1 MSNIIS
7 ASDYGVYSNR
17 KLSEIVSNNFR
28 TAEVFEKYGLDF
40 CCRGNR
46 SIREACEENNIDYKN
61 IVNELNEIRH
71 SSSME
76 RFNEWKLDF
85 LVDYIINNH
94 HEYIHKM
101 IPVISAHANKVSE
114 AHGLKHPEVTEISK
128 IFFVIYKDLKQ
139 HMLKEEQILFP
150 YIKML
155 FTLKESGSKSEAPY
169 FGTIKN
175 PIHHMEIEHESA
187 GEGFSSIRE
196 ISNNYQLPNDACQ
209 TLIVFYRELQEFE
222 NDLHKHIHL
231 ENNILFPKSIALEEE
246 ML

>member
-17 KLSEIVSNNFR
+17 KLSEIVNNNFR

-40 CCRGNR
+40 CCKGNR
-46 SIREACEENNIDYKN
+46 SVKEACKEENIEIKK
-61 IVNELNEIRH
+61 ILTELKEIRN
-71 SSSME
+71 SSSMD
-76 RFNEWKLDF
+76 RYNEWKLDF

-94 HEYIHKM
+94 HQHIHKM
-101 IPVISAHANKVSE
+101 IPVISAHANKVSD

-128 IFFVIYKDLKQ
+128 MFSIIYKDLKQ

-150 YIKML
+150 YIKLL
-155 FTLKESGSKSEAPY
+155 FTLKESGSKSEVPY

-175 PIHHMEIEHESA
+175 PIHLMEIEHESA

-196 ISNNYQLPNDACQ
+196 LSNNYQPPIDACT
-209 TLIVFYRELQEFE
+209 TLIVFYEELQEFE
-222 NDLHKHIHL
+222 SDLHKHIHL
-231 ENNILFPKSIALEEE
+231 ENNLLFPKSIALEEE